1 MFGTEL
7 LPSTMSV
14 AYVAPRSFGS
24 FLAEL
29 RRQRG
34 FSQKTLARRAGIAAS
49 TLSEIENRRR
59 IPPPQRAVIALG
71 LALKATPEEQKRLI
85 SLADEA
91 RAGIGLRVGPKIP
104 PHVAQLLRDL
114 AVLGNRLSPA
124 EARLLH
130 LRAKELS
137 MK

>member
-1 MFGTEL
+1 
-7 LPSTMSV
+7 MSV
-14 AYVAPRSFGS
+14 AYVAPRSFGP

-34 FSQKTLARRAGIAAS
+34 LNQKTLARRAGIAAS
-49 TLSEIENRRR
+49 TLSEIENLRR
-59 IPPPQRAVIALG
+59 IPPPYRAVVALG
-71 LALKATPEEQKRLI
+71 LALNATPEEQKRLI
-85 SLADEA
+85 GLADEA

-114 AVLGNRLSPA
+114 AVLGNLLSPA